1 MLEQILLSTIIS
13 KVLTQSKCS
22 RLLSSD
28 GVTTAELGIKGFS
41 GIIDPVVI
49 DCKTAKAAVPAVGES
64 ASIAKNLDE
73 YQFLI
78 CSLVP
83 GLPDSEPSKLE
94 LQKYRVVISAAFA
107 MLASNL
113 KEIRADDLDMWN
125 RHARSILQETSEAY
139 LKAKSNAKLRVS
151 VHKDAFVF
159 FGVPDEKIES
169 ALKEFYGQ

>member
-1 MLEQILLSTIIS
+1 MLATIIS

-22 RLLSSD
+22 RLLSGD
-28 GVTTAELGIKGFS
+28 GVTTSELAINGFS
-41 GIIDPVVI
+41 GIIDRVSI
-49 DCKTAKAAVPAVGES
+49 DCRTAKAVVPAVGEA

-83 GLPDSEPSKLE
+83 ALPDSEPSKLE

-107 MLASNL
+107 FLASNL
-113 KEIRADDLDMWN
+113 KEIRADNLEKWN
-125 RHARSILQETSEAY
+125 SHARLILQETSEAY

-151 VHKDAFVF
+151 VHKDAFAF